1 MIRLKRRKLS
11 LFAFLTVGILLVALA
26 AAFQYSR
33 SWERGFFLEPV
44 YKLASESKVV
54 ALTFDDGPSAV
65 RTLPLLDLLDSL
77 QVKATFFMLGQKI
90 EQHPAVAREVFER
103 GHLIGNHSYDHP
115 RMYFRSPA
123 FLRDQIAR
131 TDKLIRELGQPE
143 VIYFRPPY
151 SGKFI
156 ILPLVLSSMGKVLV
170 TGTYDPPAEYER
182 PYDGQKVAG
191 QIMENAQP
199 GMIVYLHD
207 GHARDAGEFL
217 KSVELTI
224 TGLRKNGYHFVTL
237 EK

>member
-1 MIRLKRRKLS
+1 MRVIRII
-11 LFAFLTVGILLVALA
+11 FLIIGILLLTLA

-33 SWERGFFLEPV
+33 SWQGAFFVEPL
-44 YKLASESKVV
+44 YQLDPNARVV

-77 QVKATFFMLGQKI
+77 EVKATFFMLGLKI
-90 EQHPAVAREVFER
+90 EQHPSVAREVFER
-103 GHLIGNHSYDHP
+103 GHLIGNHSFDHP

-123 FLRDQIAR
+123 FMKDQILR
-131 TDKLIRELGQPE
+131 TDSLIRSLGQPE
-143 VIYFRPPY
+143 VTYFRPPY

-156 ILPLVLSSMGKVLV
+156 ILPLLLSSLDKVLV

-191 QIMENAQP
+191 QILENARP

-207 GHARDAGEFL
+207 GHARDAEEFL
-217 KSVELTI
+217 KSVELTV
-224 TGLRKNGYHFVTL
+224 TGLRERGFTFARVDHSN
-237 EK
+237 

>member
-1 MIRLKRRKLS
+1 MRRS
-11 LFAFLTVGILLVALA
+11 RIILFIVGTLFLALA

-33 SWERGFFLEPV
+33 SWQRAFFVEPL
-44 YKLASESKVV
+44 YQLDAAARVV

-65 RTLPLLDLLDSL
+65 RTPPLLDLLDSL
-77 QVKATFFMLGQKI
+77 QVKATFFMLGQKM

-123 FLRDQIAR
+123 FMKDQILR
-131 TDKLIRELGQPE
+131 TDSLIRSLGQVE
-143 VIYFRPPY
+143 VTYFRPPY
-151 SGKFI
+151 SGKFV
-156 ILPLVLSSMGKVLV
+156 ILPLLLSSLDKVLV

-191 QIMENAQP
+191 QILENARP
-199 GMIVYLHD
+199 GLIVYLHD
-207 GHARDAGEFL
+207 GPSRDAGEFL

-224 TGLRKNGYHFVTL
+224 GELRNRGYTFVTL
-237 EK
+237 DQPR